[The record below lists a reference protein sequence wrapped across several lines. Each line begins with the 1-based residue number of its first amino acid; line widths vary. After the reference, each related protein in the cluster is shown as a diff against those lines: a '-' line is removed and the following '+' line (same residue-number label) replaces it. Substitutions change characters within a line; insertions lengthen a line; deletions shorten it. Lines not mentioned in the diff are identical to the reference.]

1 MSTPHDPTP
10 ADRVA
15 MGFAVAIVACALLL
29 AVWGLVDQLVAQWVA
44 A

>member
-1 MSTPHDPTP
+1 MRPPQDPTP

-15 MGFAVAIVACALLL
+15 MGFAVAIVGCALLL
-29 AVWGLVDQLVAQWVA
+29 AVWGFVAQWMA